1 MYDRVYGNKEINFEA
16 SGGLI
21 NASLVMRDFETDSYW
36 GIMKGESIG
45 GEFKGT
51 KLKELPFGKKAMWK
65 DWVSEYPN
73 TVVLSVDGREDS
85 DAGYQ
90 RYFSSPE
97 GFRGSVAK
105 DDRLRTKEPIFAFHW
120 QQQSYA
126 IPHSAIEGGKAFD
139 LGEVKLFLYR
149 PKGAAIFHSTTVYQ
163 SARAGFNSVDGV
175 WTYGDSGCTFDSS
188 TARFDGNEAACPQR
202 FAGFD
207 TFWYNWSLN
216 NPETKLLR

>member
-1 MYDRVYGNKEINFEA
+1 M
-16 SGGLI
+16 

-36 GIMKGESIG
+36 AIMQGKSIA

-51 KLKELPFGKKAMWK
+51 LLKELPFGKKAMWK
-65 DWVSEYPN
+65 DWLKEYPN
-73 TVVLSVDGREDS
+73 TVVLSVNGQEDGRHD
-85 DAGYQ
+85 YQ

-105 DDRLRTKEPIFAFHW
+105 DTRLRTKEPIFTFHW
-120 QQQSYA
+120 QEQSYA

-139 LGEVKLFLYR
+139 LGEIKLFLYR

-163 SARAGFNSVDGV
+163 SAGSSFNNVDGV
-175 WTYGDSGCTFDSS
+175 WIHDKSNCKFNLENE
-188 TARFDGNEAACPQR
+188 RFEGNEAACPQR
-202 FAGFD
+202 FEGFD

-216 NPETKLLR
+216 NPETKLLQ

>member
-16 SGGLI
+16 SGGLM
-21 NASLVMRDFETDSYW
+21 NASLVMQDFETDSYW
-36 GIMKGESIG
+36 AIMRGESIA

-65 DWVSEYPN
+65 DWVKEHPN
-73 TVVLSVDGREDS
+73 TVVLSVNGQEDGRD
-85 DAGYQ
+85 GYQ

-105 DDRLRTKEPIFAFHW
+105 DTRLRTKEPIFAFHW
-120 QQQSYA
+120 QEQSFA
-126 IPHSAIEGGKAFD
+126 IPHSAVEGGKAFD
-139 LGEVKLFLYR
+139 LGEIKLFLYR

-163 SARAGFNSVDGV
+163 SASSSFKNVDGI
-175 WTYGDSGCTFDSS
+175 WIHDKSGCKFNLENE
-188 TARFDGNEAACPQR
+188 RFEGNEAACPQR
-202 FAGFD
+202 FEGFD

-216 NPETKLLR
+216 NPETKLLQ